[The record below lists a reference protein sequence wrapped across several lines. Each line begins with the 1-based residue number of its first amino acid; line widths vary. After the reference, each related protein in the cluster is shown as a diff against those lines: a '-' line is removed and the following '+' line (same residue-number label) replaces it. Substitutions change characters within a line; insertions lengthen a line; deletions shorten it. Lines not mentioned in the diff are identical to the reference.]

1 MNRMALD
8 FAFIGIKIWN
18 QTNLRSRIDLKL
30 NKRSAT
36 VVSLYD
42 HDHWLLPPARSENQ
56 LDLQVYLTTVNLSDE
71 QDQYEWEVAGQTS
84 SCYSTGEVYTYLKGP
99 APLVPWTQLQL
110 HGSPRNKDLRRLTL
124 LAVQG
129 TIYWLWHERNTRL
142 HQQTFRTAE
151 AIFSTIDKQLWN
163 RVQSFRH
170 TNPRAS
176 TAMMQLWFLRS

>member
-1 MNRMALD
+1 MALD

-84 SCYSTGEVYTYLKGP
+84 SCYSTGEV
-99 APLVPWTQLQL
+99 
-110 HGSPRNKDLRRLTL
+110 
-124 LAVQG
+124 
-129 TIYWLWHERNTRL
+129 
-142 HQQTFRTAE
+142 
-151 AIFSTIDKQLWN
+151 
-163 RVQSFRH
+163 
-170 TNPRAS
+170 
-176 TAMMQLWFLRS
+176 